1 MRPGTLL
8 LGVTLC
14 ASTVRA
20 AEVRFTL
27 TVDYP
32 ILGRALRDALEADRA
47 GEAVL
52 WGTRAGCRSLVLRDI
67 GTEPGEGRVRFVA
80 RGTARL
86 GFGFLGFCLAPVSW
100 NGYLAS
106 LATPEV
112 SGDWQLW
119 FRDLDSHLYDA
130 ERRRTVV
137 AGRLWELVE
146 GRLEDRLEAFPF
158 EPAPPLHEARAL
170 LPAP

>member
-52 WGTRAGCRSLVLRDI
+52 WGTRAGL
-67 GTEPGEGRVRFVA
+67 
-80 RGTARL
+80 
-86 GFGFLGFCLAPVSW
+86 
-100 NGYLAS
+100 
-106 LATPEV
+106 
-112 SGDWQLW
+112 
-119 FRDLDSHLYDA
+119 
-130 ERRRTVV
+130 
-137 AGRLWELVE
+137 
-146 GRLEDRLEAFPF
+146 
-158 EPAPPLHEARAL
+158 
-170 LPAP
+170 